1 MIIFFLQML
10 LTVELN
16 IFFTVF
22 EWFGFIAIGGLLK
35 IESGF
40 YFSVSLLFRRLN
52 ELFQCCPA
60 EGL

>member
-1 MIIFFLQML
+1 MIIFVYKC

-22 EWFGFIAIGGLLK
+22 EWFGFIAVGGLLK

-40 YFSVSLLFRRLN
+40 FFSVPLLFKRLN
-52 ELFQCCPA
+52 EFFLMLPS
-60 EGL
+60 